1 MAYSLDLKEQ
11 LDPRLLP
18 WAGVTSREMFGALCY
33 FHGDKMFVIVTG
45 SSVAVKLSEE
55 ERQDALDNHGATEF
69 VVSSGR
75 PFGQWVQFPI
85 SEPYE
90 IDPAMDW
97 IEKSYRYVEYDT
109 APRRSKRRSRRVVG

>member
-1 MAYSLDLKEQ
+1 M
-11 LDPRLLP
+11 
-18 WAGVTSREMFGALCY
+18 TSREMFGALCY